1 MELYEEIERSLITK
15 YRKRIWG
22 LFVKAVKDYN
32 LIEKGDKICV
42 CISGG
47 KDSFL
52 MAKLMHEIQIHGDFY
67 FDIEYLVMDPGY
79 KKENRE
85 LIEENAR
92 KLNIP
97 IKIINSDIFECVDRM
112 GGSPCYM
119 CARMRR
125 GFLYAKAKELG
136 CNKIALGHHFNDVI
150 ETLLMSMF
158 YGAEIKSMPPK
169 LRSDN
174 FSGMELIR
182 PMYLIREKDII
193 AWKNN
198 FDLKFLQCACKL
210 TEGVADGHMDSK
222 RSEIKQLISKLKE
235 NNDLIEMNLFNSL
248 HNINLD
254 AINGYRQDKVYH
266 DFNEMYE
273 KMKNESK

>member
-1 MELYEEIERSLITK
+1 MEFYEEVEHSIITK

-22 LFVKAVKDYN
+22 MFVKAIKEYK
-32 LIEKGDKICV
+32 LIEKGDKVCV

-52 MAKLMHEIQIHGDFY
+52 MAKLFQEIQKHGDFY
-67 FDIEYLVMDPGY
+67 FEVEYLVMDPGY
-79 KKENRE
+79 KKENRT
-85 LIEENAR
+85 LIEENAK

-97 IKIINSDIFECVDRM
+97 IKIIDSDIFECVDRM
-112 GGSPCYM
+112 GGAPCYM

-125 GFLYAKAKELG
+125 GFLYSKAQELG

-158 YGAEIKSMPPK
+158 YGCEIKSMPPK

-174 FSGMELIR
+174 FENMELIR
-182 PMYLIREKDII
+182 PMYLIREKDILI
-193 AWKNN
+193 WKNA

-210 TEGVADGHMDSK
+210 TEGVKAGHMDSK
-222 RSEIKQLISKLKE
+222 RSEIKR
-235 NNDLIEMNLFNSL
+235 LIEELKKTNPDIDINLFSAL
-248 HNINLD
+248 QNINLD
-254 AINGYRQDKVYH
+254 AVNGYRQNKIYH

-273 KMKNESK
+273 KMKK

>member
-1 MELYEEIERSLITK
+1 MEFYEEVERSLITK
-15 YRKRIWG
+15 YRKRIWAN
-22 LFVKAVKDYN
+22 FVKAIKEYN
-32 LIEKGDKICV
+32 LIKPNDKIAC

-52 MAKLMHEIQIHGDFY
+52 MAKLFQEIQKHGDFY
-67 FDIEYLVMDPGY
+67 FEVEYIVMDPGY

-85 LIEENAR
+85 LIEENAK

-97 IKIINSDIFECVDRM
+97 IKILDSDIFECVDRM
-112 GGSPCYM
+112 GGAPCYM

-158 YGAEIKSMPPK
+158 YGCEIKSMPPK

-174 FSGMELIR
+174 FENMELIR
-182 PMYLIREKDII
+182 PMYLIREKDVII
-193 AWKNN
+193 WKNA

-222 RSEIKQLISKLKE
+222 RSEIKALIAKLKE
-235 NNDLIEMNLFNSL
+235 TNPDIEANLFSSL
-248 HNINLD
+248 QNINLD
-254 AINGYRQDKVYH
+254 AVNGYRKDKVYH

-273 KMKNESK
+273 NMKIESK

>member
-1 MELYEEIERSLITK
+1 MELYEEIERSIITK
-15 YRKRIWG
+15 YRKRIWR

-85 LIEENAR
+85 LIEHNA
-92 KLNIP
+92 KLLNIP

-198 FDLKFLQCACKL
+198 FNLKFLQCACKL

-222 RSEIKQLISKLKE
+222 RSEIKKLISELKE
-235 NNDLIEMNLFNSL
+235 DNELIEMNLFNSL

-254 AINGYRQDKVYH
+254 AVNGYRQDKVYH